1 MTIPSFTLSR
11 QVKTIGPE
19 IEAAISEVI
28 ASGQFV
34 LGPSVS
40 HFESRVAQAIG
51 AAHAIGVANGSD
63 ALYLALLA
71 LGVGPGDEVITT
83 PFTFFAT
90 AGSILRTGAKPV
102 FSDIDV
108 DTFNMD
114 PDLALA
120 RVTPRTR
127 AMLPVHLFGLMA
139 DMPSLIR
146 FRGPV
151 IEDAAQAIGAAIDGQ
166 TAGTIGAMGCFSF
179 FPTKNLGAFGDAG
192 LVTTNEDT
200 LAARLKVLRVHGAS
214 KKYYHE
220 SLGINSRL
228 DAMQAAILSVKLP
241 YLEEWTARRIAIAAR
256 YTQGFLDLG
265 ISEVIPPVVPP
276 GYRHVFHQYT
286 IRAQSR
292 DGLANALKE
301 AGIGSTVYYPTSL
314 HLQPVFQSLG
324 YRPGAFPHSEEAERT
339 VLSLPMF
346 PELEDN
352 EVDQVVEAIA
362 RFYGHSPS

>member
-1 MTIPSFTLSR
+1 MKIPSFTLSR
-11 QVKTIGPE
+11 QVAVIGPE
-19 IEAAISEVI
+19 IEKAIAQVI

-34 LGPSVS
+34 LGSSVQQ
-40 HFESRVAQAIG
+40 FETDVAQVVG
-51 AAHAIGVANGSD
+51 SPHAIGVANGSD
-63 ALYLALLA
+63 ALYLALMA
-71 LGVGPGDEVITT
+71 LGIGPGDEVITT

-102 FSDIDV
+102 FTDIQL

-139 DMPSLIR
+139 DMSSLSR
-146 FRGPV
+146 FTGPIV
-151 IEDAAQAIGAAIDGQ
+151 EDAAQAIGANVDGRA
-166 TAGTIGAMGCFSF
+166 AGTMGAMGCFSF

-192 LVTTNEDT
+192 LVTTNDVD
-200 LAARLKVLRVHGAS
+200 LASRLKVLRVHGAQ

-220 SLGINSRL
+220 TLGINSRL
-228 DAMQAAILSVKLP
+228 DALQAAILSVKVP
-241 YLEEWTARRIAIAAR
+241 YLAAWTERRIQLAER
-256 YTQGFLDLG
+256 YTKGLLDLG
-265 ISEVIPPVVPP
+265 MKEVIPPYVPK

-286 IRAQSR
+286 IRADQR
-292 DGLANALKE
+292 DALQAALKE

-314 HLQPVFQSLG
+314 HLQPVFAELG
-324 YRPGAFPHSEEAERT
+324 YGPSDFPNSEKAESS

-346 PELEDN
+346 PELEDH
-352 EVDQVVEAIA
+352 EVDRVIEAVGN
-362 RFYGHSPS
+362 FYGYHA

>member
-1 MTIPSFTLSR
+1 
-11 QVKTIGPE
+11 
-19 IEAAISEVI
+19 
-28 ASGQFV
+28 
-34 LGPSVS
+34 
-40 HFESRVAQAIG
+40 
-51 AAHAIGVANGSD
+51 
-63 ALYLALLA
+63 
-71 LGVGPGDEVITT
+71 
-83 PFTFFAT
+83 
-90 AGSILRTGAKPV
+90 
-102 FSDIDV
+102 
-108 DTFNMD
+108 
-114 PDLALA
+114 
-120 RVTPRTR
+120 
-127 AMLPVHLFGLMA
+127 
-139 DMPSLIR
+139 
-146 FRGPV
+146 
-151 IEDAAQAIGAAIDGQ
+151 
-166 TAGTIGAMGCFSF
+166 MGCFSF